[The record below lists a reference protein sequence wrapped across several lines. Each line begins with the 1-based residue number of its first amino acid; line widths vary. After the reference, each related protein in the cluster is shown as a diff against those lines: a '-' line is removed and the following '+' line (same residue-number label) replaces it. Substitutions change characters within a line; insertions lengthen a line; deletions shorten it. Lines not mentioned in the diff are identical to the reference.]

1 MALLPSKL
9 TSAWLLIL
17 GVLFHVTYIMSIF
30 DIYFT
35 SPLVHG
41 MDQHRVAAPAPAK
54 RLVLFVGESS
64 LSSIFSDTD
73 SQLRLSSS
81 INDLL

>member
-1 MALLPSKL
+1 MPSKL

-17 GVLFHVTYIMSIF
+17 GVLFHVTYICSIF

-41 MDQHRVAAPAPAK
+41 MDQHRVEAPAPAK
-54 RLVLFVGESS
+54 RLVLFVGTSPMC
-64 LSSIFSDTD
+64 LINVCSIVFFLTFLDP
-73 SQLRLSSS
+73 LG
-81 INDLL
+81 

>member
-1 MALLPSKL
+1 MAFLPSKL
-9 TSAWLLIL
+9 TSASLLIL

-41 MDQHRVAAPAPAK
+41 MDQHRVEAPAPAK
-54 RLVLFVGESS
+54 RL
-64 LSSIFSDTD
+64 
-73 SQLRLSSS
+73 
-81 INDLL
+81 

>member
-1 MALLPSKL
+1 MAFLPSKL

-41 MDQHRVAAPAPAK
+41 MDQHRVEAPAPAK
-54 RLVLFVGESS
+54 RLVLFVGTQHRNKTKKYKYT
-64 LSSIFSDTD
+64 I
-73 SQLRLSSS
+73 QL
-81 INDLL
+81 NP